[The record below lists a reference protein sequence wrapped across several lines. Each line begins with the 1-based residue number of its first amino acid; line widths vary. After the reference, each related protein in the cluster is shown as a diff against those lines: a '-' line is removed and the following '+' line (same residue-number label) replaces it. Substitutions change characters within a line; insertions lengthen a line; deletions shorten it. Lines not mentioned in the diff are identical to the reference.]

1 MWSVWPVPTAVLC
14 DQLQYTNILYKII
27 TNLKWDR
34 KFEIQKSNMCRQAQ
48 MFYSLFFY
56 LFLFYI
62 HCVWSTRLC
71 KSTWGHCSIYNRRLP
86 AGFSYRRL
94 YLQLD
99 EGCLTFNANPQEVT
113 HAQTSKIFSHI
124 GTHSIPGSAVC
135 VCVCVCVCACM
146 FVQCNDVTTKL
157 CVWWCHYFERLVFQQ
172 SVTWTSKCVF
182 VCVSGSLDGLR
193 PL

>member
-135 VCVCVCVCACM
+135 VCVCVCACACARACLSSAM
-146 FVQCNDVTTKL
+146 MSLQNYVFDDVIILSVWCFSNLSLGHQSVYL
-157 CVWWCHYFERLVFQQ
+157 CVC
-172 SVTWTSKCVF
+172 
-182 VCVSGSLDGLR
+182 LDL
-193 PL
+193 